1 MSTHD
6 EHTPMNTDESSNFPL
21 QSRRNA
27 LGLAGIALAGGVL
40 SLGSRAATADDAK
53 KPSPTAKPLKIVLHV
68 SDADG
73 WDGALSNLKN
83 LTAQRPDAKLRVIV
97 DGSGVYM
104 MQGST
109 DMSPLFQKYSG
120 LGVEFQACHNAL
132 TEKRISPSSLPDF
145 VQVVPAAVVA
155 LAESQY
161 SGYAYIKP

>member
-1 MSTHD
+1 
-6 EHTPMNTDESSNFPL
+6 L
-21 QSRRNA
+21 V
-27 LGLAGIALAGGVL
+27 GGFL
-40 SLGSRAATADDAK
+40 SLGSASSSAEEAGKPAASAR
-53 KPSPTAKPLKIVLHV
+53 PLKIVLHV

-73 WDGALSNLKN
+73 WAAAFSNLKN

-97 DGSGVYM
+97 DGSGVYI

-132 TEKRISPSSLPDF
+132 TEKHISPTSLPSF

-161 SGYAYIKP
+161 SGYAYVKP